1 VLRPGKCLWSAIF
14 PRMSAVD
21 TSRHLAALQNMVA
34 IVVQYICEPVD
45 SGTKFIRTMRTPA
58 RPKAPTDEMIARMDD
73 EAALG
78 LSNIKRNVESGSS
91 I

>member
-1 VLRPGKCLWSAIF
+1 
-14 PRMSAVD
+14 VD
-21 TSRHLAALQNMVA
+21 G
-34 IVVQYICEPVD
+34 
-45 SGTKFIRTMRTPA
+45 GTKFIRTMRNPA

-78 LSNIKRNVESGSS
+78 LGNIKRNVENGSS